1 MISSEYQLTE
11 EIVREI
17 QKHGIRARL
26 RPLTSVDED
35 LGRISGSTIEVVT
48 DPVETTVAAF
58 TLCHL
63 FGHMVQFTTLD
74 RYKHLID
81 PVSQTPPVL
90 LSAEF
95 WREFYAYEREA
106 FGYGAA
112 LLENVIPSNA
122 LRSRYAN
129 FMEVDFE
136 HFREYITT
144 GKRLNRIKYR
154 DKVLQGYASHPR
166 VVPIEP
172 LSVSGVIWTKLEG
185 VEATIY

>member
-112 LLENVIPSNA
+112 LLGNVIPSNP
-122 LRSRYAN
+122 LRSRSAN
-129 FMEVDFE
+129 LKDVDFE
-136 HFREYITT
+136 TFRDYRTT
-144 GKRLNRIKYR
+144 ATSVRSIKYR
-154 DKVLQGYASHPR
+154 LKVVQRY
-166 VVPIEP
+166 
-172 LSVSGVIWTKLEG
+172 
-185 VEATIY
+185 